1 MAGVGVKEIKNVEIT
16 TTDGKKIK
24 QNDLIVICI
33 KGQDIV
39 CRFLELDKNS
49 YFVTKPLV
57 AGQEPIKY
65 RLSSIDLCYKVKAY
79 AVEIDVEIDGE
90 VAREAGA
97 DAADHAHQDTLVP
110 AAE

>member
-1 MAGVGVKEIKNVEIT
+1 MAGIGVKEIKDVEIT

-24 QNDLIVICI
+24 RNDIIVICI

-65 RLSSIDLCYKVKAY
+65 RVSSIDLCYKVKAF
-79 AVEIDVEIDGE
+79 DVEID
-90 VAREAGA
+90 AKAKEAGA
-97 DAADHAHQDTLVP
+97 DAADHADQDTLAP

>member
-1 MAGVGVKEIKNVEIT
+1 MAGIGVKEIKDVEIT

-24 QNDLIVICI
+24 RNDIIVICI

-65 RLSSIDLCYKVKAY
+65 RVSSIDLCYKVKTF
-79 AVEIDVEIDGE
+79 DVEIDTK
-90 VAREAGA
+90 AKEAGA
-97 DAADHAHQDTLVP
+97 DAADHADQNTLAP

>member
-1 MAGVGVKEIKNVEIT
+1 MAGIGVKEIKDVEIT

-24 QNDLIVICI
+24 RNDIIVICI

-49 YFVTKPLV
+49 YFVTKPMV

-65 RLSSIDLCYKVKAY
+65 RVSSIDLCYKVKAF
-79 AVEIDVEIDGE
+79 DVEID
-90 VAREAGA
+90 AKAKEAGA
-97 DAADHAHQDTLVP
+97 DAADHADQDTLAP

>member
-1 MAGVGVKEIKNVEIT
+1 MAGIGVKEIKDVEIT

-24 QNDLIVICI
+24 RNDIIVICI

-65 RLSSIDLCYKVKAY
+65 RVSSIDLCYKVKAF
-79 AVEIDVEIDGE
+79 DVEIDTKAE
-90 VAREAGA
+90 EAGA
-97 DAADHAHQDTLVP
+97 DAADHADQDTLAP

>member
-1 MAGVGVKEIKNVEIT
+1 MAGIGVKEIKNVEIT

-24 QNDLIVICI
+24 RNDLIVICI

-57 AGQEPIKY
+57 AGQELIKY
-65 RLSSIDLCYKVKAY
+65 RISSIDLCYKVKAF
-79 AVEIDVEIDGE
+79 DVEIDE
-90 VAREAGA
+90 KAKEAGA
-97 DAADHAHQDTLVP
+97 DAADHADQDTLAP

>member
-1 MAGVGVKEIKNVEIT
+1 MAGIGVKEIKDVEIT

-24 QNDLIVICI
+24 RNDLIVICI

-39 CRFLELDKNS
+39 CRFFELDKNS

-65 RLSSIDLCYKVKAY
+65 RISSIDLCYKVKSFET
-79 AVEIDVEIDGE
+79 EIDEK
-90 VAREAGA
+90 AKEAGA
-97 DAADHAHQDTLVP
+97 DAADHADQDTLAP

>member
-1 MAGVGVKEIKNVEIT
+1 MAGIGVREIKNVEIT

-24 QNDLIVICI
+24 RDDLIVICI

-57 AGQEPIKY
+57 AGQEPVKY
-65 RLSSIDLCYKVKAY
+65 RVTSIDLCYKVKTF
-79 AVEIDVEIDGE
+79 DVEIDE
-90 VAREAGA
+90 KAKEAGA
-97 DAADHAHQDTLVP
+97 DAADHADQDTLAP

>member
-65 RLSSIDLCYKVKAY
+65 SLSSIDFCYKVKAF
-79 AVEIDVEIDGE
+79 DVEIDGE
-90 VAREAGA
+90 VAKEAGA
-97 DAADHAHQDTLVP
+97 DAADHADQDTLAP
-110 AAE
+110 AAK

>member
-57 AGQEPIKY
+57 GGQEPITY
-65 RLSSIDLCYKVKAY
+65 RLSSIDLCSKVKGF
-79 AVEIDVEIDGE
+79 AVEIVGE

-97 DAADHAHQDTLVP
+97 DAADHADQDTLVP

>member
-1 MAGVGVKEIKNVEIT
+1 MAGIGVKEIKDVEIT

-24 QNDLIVICI
+24 RNDIIVICI

-57 AGQEPIKY
+57 AGQELIKY
-65 RLSSIDLCYKVKAY
+65 RVSSIDLCYKVKAF
-79 AVEIDVEIDGE
+79 DVEIDTKAE
-90 VAREAGA
+90 EAGA
-97 DAADHAHQDTLVP
+97 DAADHADQDALAP

>member
-1 MAGVGVKEIKNVEIT
+1 MAGISVREIKNVEIT

-24 QNDLIVICI
+24 RDDLIVICI

-39 CRFLELDKNS
+39 CRFIELDKNS

-65 RLSSIDLCYKVKAY
+65 RISSIDFCYKVKAF
-79 AVEIDVEIDGE
+79 DVEIDGV
-90 VAREAGA
+90 VAKEAGA
-97 DAADHAHQDTLVP
+97 DAADHADQDTLAP

>member
-65 RLSSIDLCYKVKAY
+65 RLSSIDLCYKVKAF

-90 VAREAGA
+90 VAR
-97 DAADHAHQDTLVP
+97 
-110 AAE
+110 

>member
-1 MAGVGVKEIKNVEIT
+1 MAGIGVREIKNVEIT

-24 QNDLIVICI
+24 RNDIIVICI

-39 CRFLELDKNS
+39 CQFLELDKNS

-57 AGQEPIKY
+57 AGPEPIKY
-65 RLSSIDLCYKVKAY
+65 RVSSIDLCYKVKTFN
-79 AVEIDVEIDGE
+79 VEIDEK
-90 VAREAGA
+90 AKEAGA
-97 DAADHAHQDTLVP
+97 DAADHADQDTLAP

>member
-1 MAGVGVKEIKNVEIT
+1 MAGIGVREIKNVEIT

-24 QNDLIVICI
+24 RDDLIVICI

-65 RLSSIDLCYKVKAY
+65 RVSSIDLCYKVKAF
-79 AVEIDVEIDGE
+79 DVEIDTK
-90 VAREAGA
+90 AKEAGA
-97 DAADHAHQDTLVP
+97 DAADHADQDTLAP